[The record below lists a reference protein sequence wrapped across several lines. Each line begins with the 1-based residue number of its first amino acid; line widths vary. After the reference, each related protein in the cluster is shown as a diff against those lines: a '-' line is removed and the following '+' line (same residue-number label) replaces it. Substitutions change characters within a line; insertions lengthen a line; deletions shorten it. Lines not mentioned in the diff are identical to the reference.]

1 MTSYVVFGTQVP
13 GDGNCMF
20 SSLLEQLKFPE
31 ENAKAYGPMYLRR
44 EMIVHFIQNKEVL
57 YPFVKEGIKL
67 TYGIVGE
74 KPLSIKQ
81 WLSKMSEDKEWG
93 DSICMMLISSMWSVR
108 IGVIRSDSLKLVSYR
123 NKEGIDDQEMLV
135 LYNCSMLKGHY
146 SAILRYDASVMGV
159 KSIEKSEGYEWQT
172 DKLERRKRG
181 DKFSWVSESEDD
193 YIVISKQR
201 FMELLDIEQKYN
213 DIVAITG
220 TEGGVKKKSQL
231 TDEDI
236 QLTPK
241 KLAKKREKDM
251 PDEVQVV
258 EEGDL
263 ICKVCNDTFRSTNAL
278 ARHIKKFHKD
288 EYNFTCKKC
297 KKGFMNEKSFR
308 NHAKQ
313 HVNKQPQFVCGD
325 CKVDFG
331 SRRAYNKHMKVK
343 HGPQVNMPCSFCQKV
358 FHERGNLQQHQAIC
372 AQNPGKKEYRCDLC
386 GVAVFNLPK
395 KLLQHK
401 REGHRWTQKVDDEDD
416 D

>member
-1 MTSYVVFGTQVP
+1 M
-13 GDGNCMF
+13 
-20 SSLLEQLKFPE
+20 
-31 ENAKAYGPMYLRR
+31 
-44 EMIVHFIQNKEVL
+44 

-74 KPLSIKQ
+74 KPLSIKK

-159 KSIEKSEGYEWQT
+159 KSIEKSEEYEWQT

-236 QLTPK
+236 QLTQK
-241 KLAKKREKDM
+241 KLAKKRKKTCQM
-251 PDEVQVV
+251 RYR
-258 EEGDL
+258 L
-263 ICKVCNDTFRSTNAL
+263 LRKV
-278 ARHIKKFHKD
+278 I
-288 EYNFTCKKC
+288 
-297 KKGFMNEKSFR
+297 
-308 NHAKQ
+308 
-313 HVNKQPQFVCGD
+313 
-325 CKVDFG
+325 
-331 SRRAYNKHMKVK
+331 
-343 HGPQVNMPCSFCQKV
+343 
-358 FHERGNLQQHQAIC
+358 
-372 AQNPGKKEYRCDLC
+372 
-386 GVAVFNLPK
+386 
-395 KLLQHK
+395 
-401 REGHRWTQKVDDEDD
+401 
-416 D
+416 